1 MNSTTLAST
10 ITNAVIAPADDRQ
23 RLADRIFN
31 IAVAV
36 NVALTLFCLIAMF
49 SGFGARIAGDF
60 RFNGRTL
67 ATLFFAFLFFN
78 VLWAL
83 IWFGVKN
90 LLLKYFV
97 GMSHEDRRQVFSSRM
112 SQPFDLNGLLR
123 KYPERRIRITDMIGR
138 RGRFITL
145 AGAACFIFYAQLVA
159 GKSDNF
165 ATAFSSQSLF
175 EQVVTNWVFL
185 ACFYANGFVG
195 ATLFGAQTR
204 VMDGTLARANCM
216 AIVTLWALFKFVLIP
231 IGAELATLYP
241 REQFAL
247 LFALIWVSYIVVD
260 TFAEIGGSLYG
271 TMKIRVRGVGDVNR
285 KSYAGT
291 VTGLVAGLAF
301 SVGIVLLNGLSGPY
315 LALAAV
321 VAVTSTV
328 LELFSPRGTDDFT
341 MATGNA
347 LICWAFG
354 AWVIN

>member
-10 ITNAVIAPADDRQ
+10 ITNAVMAPADDRR
-23 RLADRIFN
+23 RLADRIFYL
-31 IAVAV
+31 AVAV
-36 NVALTLFCLIAMF
+36 NAALTLFCLLAMF
-49 SGFGARIAGDF
+49 AGVGARIAGDF
-60 RFNGRTL
+60 RFDAHTL
-67 ATLFFAFLFFN
+67 ANVLFAFLFFN

-83 IWFGVKN
+83 VWFGVKN

-97 GMSHEDRRQVFSSRM
+97 GMSREDRRAVFSSRM
-112 SQPFDLNGLLR
+112 SQPFELNGLLR
-123 KYPERRIRITDMIGR
+123 QYSERRMRIADMIGR

-145 AGAACFIFYAQLVA
+145 AGAMCFFLYAQLVA

-165 ATAFSSQSLF
+165 ATAFTSQSLF

-185 ACFYANGFVG
+185 ACFYVNGFIG
-195 ATLFGAQTR
+195 ATLYGAQTR
-204 VMDGTLARANCM
+204 IMDGVLARANCM

-241 REQFAL
+241 RERFAL
-247 LFALIWVSYIVVD
+247 LFALIWVTYIVVD
-260 TFAEIGGSLYG
+260 TFAEVGGSLYG

-291 VTGLVAGLAF
+291 ITGLVAGLVF
-301 SVGIVLLNGLSGPY
+301 SVGIVVLNGLSGAY
-315 LALAAV
+315 LALAV
-321 VAVTSTV
+321 TVALSSSV
-328 LELFSPRGTDDFT
+328 LELISPRGTDDFT

-354 AWVIN
+354 AWVFG